1 MPLTKPSPSPDDSSE
16 TLLRGEGVS
25 AWRQIVDGI
34 EADIAGE
41 RIAPGDRLPTEAQ
54 LAARF
59 RVNRHT
65 IRRALGVLASRG
77 LVRATQ
83 GKGTFVEARPIAYP
97 IGPRM
102 RFSENVSRAGREAS
116 SELIAAREKIAD
128 AWAAGRLGI
137 AEGAPVIEIETRRSA
152 DGTPISIGRTVL
164 PLPRFNGF
172 EQHYERTGS
181 ITKALAACGVA
192 DYTRL
197 STKITARATSPEEA
211 ALLDLAP
218 GRIVLVSDAVN
229 IDGSGARIQA
239 LWGLFPADRVELV
252 IEGD

>member
-1 MPLTKPSPSPDDSSE
+1 MPLSENASPDP
-16 TLLRGEGVS
+16 LLRGEGVA

-34 EADIAGE
+34 EADIAGG
-41 RIAPGDRLPTEAQ
+41 RIAPGGRLPTEAQ

-59 RVNRHT
+59 AVNRHT
-65 IRRALGVLASRG
+65 VRRALGVLAARG

-116 SELIAAREKIAD
+116 SELIGAREIPAD
-128 AWAAGRLGI
+128 AWAAARLGI
-137 AEGAPVIEIETRRSA
+137 AEGAPVIEIETRRNA

-164 PLPRFNGF
+164 PLPRFKGF
-172 EQHYERTGS
+172 EGHYARTGS
-181 ITKALAACGVA
+181 ITRALAACGVA

-211 ALLDLAP
+211 ALLDLTP

-229 IDGSGARIQA
+229 VDEGRAPIQA

>member
-1 MPLTKPSPSPDDSSE
+1 MPLADPASSDH
-16 TLLRGEGVS
+16 LLRGEGVS

-54 LAARF
+54 LATRF
-59 RVNRHT
+59 GVNRHT
-65 IRRALGVLASRG
+65 VRRALGVLASRG

-116 SELIAAREKIAD
+116 SELIAARETTAD
-128 AWAAGRLGI
+128 AWAAARLDI
-137 AEGAPVIEIETRRSA
+137 PEGAPLIEIETRRSA
-152 DGTPISIGRTVL
+152 DGTPLSIARTVL
-164 PLPRFNGF
+164 PLPRFTGF
-172 EQHYERTGS
+172 EQHYARTGS
-181 ITKALAACGVA
+181 ITKALKACGVS

-211 ALLDLAP
+211 ASLDLTP
-218 GRIVLVSDAVN
+218 GRIVLVTDAVN
-229 IDGSGARIQA
+229 VDESGVRIQA
-239 LWGLFPADRVELV
+239 LSALFPADRVELV
-252 IEGD
+252 LQDD